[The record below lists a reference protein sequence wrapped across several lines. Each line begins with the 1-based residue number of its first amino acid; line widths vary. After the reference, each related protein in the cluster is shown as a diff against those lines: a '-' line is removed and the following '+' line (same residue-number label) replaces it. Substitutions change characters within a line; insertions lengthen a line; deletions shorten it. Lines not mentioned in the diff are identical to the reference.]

1 MATMRVAIVSPEEEV
16 WSGEA
21 NFVLA
26 TTTDGDLGVW
36 PRHVPLLGVLKDGG
50 DVKVETD
57 AGDHLYTIGGGF
69 ISVTKD
75 GVSILAET
83 ATPKAA

>member
-1 MATMRVAIVSPEEEV
+1 MATMRVAIVSPEAEV

-50 DVKVETD
+50 DIKVETD
-57 AGDHLYTIGGGF
+57 GGDFLYTVGGGF

-83 ATPKAA
+83 AALKS

>member
-1 MATMRVAIVSPEEEV
+1 MATMRVAIVSPEEEI

-21 NFVLA
+21 TFVLA
-26 TTTDGDLGVW
+26 RTVEGELGVW
-36 PRHVPLLGVLKDGG
+36 PRHVPLLGVLVDGGELKVETDGG
-50 DVKVETD
+50 DVLATV
-57 AGDHLYTIGGGF
+57 GGGF

-83 ATPKAA
+83 AVLAS

>member
-1 MATMRVAIVSPEEEV
+1 MATMRVAIVSPEEEI

-26 TTTDGDLGVW
+26 RTTDGELGVW
-36 PRHVPLLGVLKDGG
+36 PRHVPLLGVLVDGG
-50 DVKVETD
+50 EVKVETGN
-57 AGDHLYTIGGGF
+57 GDIVATVGGGF
-69 ISVTKD
+69 ISITKD

-83 ATPKAA
+83 AVLT

>member
-1 MATMRVAIVSPEEEV
+1 MRVAIVSPEQEI

-21 NFVLA
+21 NMVVARTRDGEIGVL
-26 TTTDGDLGVW
+26 
-36 PRHVPLLGVLKDGG
+36 PRHVPLLGVLVENG
-50 DVKVETD
+50 DVKVETS
-57 AGDHLYTIGGGF
+57 AGDHVYTVGGGF

-83 ATPKAA
+83 ASPKA

>member
-50 DVKVETD
+50 DVKVET
-57 AGDHLYTIGGGF
+57 AEGDHVYSVGGGF
-69 ISVTKD
+69 ISVTAQ

-83 ATPKAA
+83 ATPKA